1 MLAAIS
7 PSCRQR
13 KVDIEDQTHLDT
25 NWTSRLT
32 VEAFRLRWYYNHCS
46 MLIVKKRICV
56 CLLQGGKGSQHHSK
70 GQQSL
75 YFQYGGGWICFW
87 FQHREHYFC
96 FRKKWNECSDS
107 VHFRWVFWWLVRTFT
122 LTGSGRFAMPLLPL
136 LPDERRLGRYGKTSK
151 IWTQDHFTKA
161 ISASPGY
168 VCVCVC
174 FVCTGTAEASD
185 SSHTNGADGVQP
197 GSGAEEDEAH
207 PCWDHYRPTEQQ
219 HSSTGYRQQTQG
231 FITQHLAR
239 RLHHS
244 RFDCFCALTRRMPG
258 VSGCCASR
266 EDTSGECGAG
276 ATATCQPPSQHLR
289 GPDHGLDG
297 ECGYNCSMV
306 CFLLLFFLCGFFLQF
321 SLNWL

>member
-168 VCVCVC
+168 VCVCVFC
-174 FVCTGTAEASD
+174 VHRYSWSKWFLAHKWSRWSTAWQRSGGGWG
-185 SSHTNGADGVQP
+185 SSMLRSLQTYWAAAQLNWVQAADAGLYNTALGQAPAPFEIWLFLRSHQEDARSIRMLCQP
-197 GSGAEEDEAH
+197 RGHEWRVWSWCYRHMPTTKSAPSGARSW
-207 PCWDHYRPTEQQ
+207 PGWRMWLQLQ
-219 HSSTGYRQQTQG
+219 HGVFSS
-231 FITQHLAR
+231 
-239 RLHHS
+239 S
-244 RFDCFCALTRRMPG
+244 
-258 VSGCCASR
+258 V
-266 EDTSGECGAG
+266 
-276 ATATCQPPSQHLR
+276 
-289 GPDHGLDG
+289 
-297 ECGYNCSMV
+297 
-306 CFLLLFFLCGFFLQF
+306 FFVWFFF
-321 SLNWL
+321 TV